1 MFPELSVKMPINVKD
16 PQFGAIGNGQNDDTA
31 AIQKAVDLA
40 KNTATS
46 GGGTYRPTVYFPAGY
61 YYITSP
67 INITGT
73 SGLWLAG
80 DGGKWLG
87 TCIFGNTGGTM
98 FDFSG
103 SSISGCE
110 NFYFLSTTPS
120 GTTRSTIGVL
130 FALTGNGGLNCGIRN
145 CSFQMEDFPTANAG
159 FGTIGILNVRAEEFY
174 IHECFVR
181 ANTPVVM
188 SNAVALGATGV
199 NFTASSR
206 YQTLTAGIGSMGVT
220 SINGTSLQAYEKR
233 QPALVLN
240 GTNSLNFQ
248 GYIGRGSATTGTNE
262 TAILC
267 SQYTTNLN
275 INATVE
281 SFSRLI
287 RVLSTGFEGIQLN
300 MVVANST
307 APTTDLIDL
316 TGCFI
321 KGLKASISIPNV
333 AERNN
338 RYIVYNAPN
347 GGGSQPAGGY
357 IKNSEIACYDIPNN
371 EYIISANLLRKAVNI
386 SLQTDRPFEKRNGR
400 IRQLYNNVVSAGT
413 VGAVTAATVLQFRQ
427 SNQLPFNN
435 TNGGYYRIW
444 LDGVI
449 RSGNQNSGALC
460 TLCFQAQ
467 IVVNQIYNGTFDMPS
482 ITIITLDKSV
492 SNPTYLD
499 IAGVLVDIT
508 FANGLGTVTVLPR
521 VMGTGTAEPVSY
533 DGFAEIQSD
542 FLVNDP
548 VPVL

>member
-1 MFPELSVKMPINVKD
+1 MPINVKD
-16 PQFGAIGNGQNDDTA
+16 PQFGAIGNGQADDTI
-31 AIQKAVDLA
+31 AIQKAVNFA
-40 KNTATS
+40 KNTSTA

-61 YYITSP
+61 YNITAP
-67 INITGT
+67 IDITGT

-87 TCIFGNTGGTM
+87 TCIFGNTSSVM

-103 SSISGCE
+103 SNLSGCE

-120 GTTRSTIGVL
+120 GLLRSTIGVL
-130 FALTGNGGLNCGIRN
+130 FALTNNGGLNCGIKN
-145 CSFQMEDFPTANAG
+145 CSFQMEDYPTANGG

-188 SNAVALGATGV
+188 SNAASLAATGT

-206 YQTLTAGIGSMGVT
+206 YQTIVTGIGSMGVT
-220 SINGTSLQAYEKR
+220 NINATSLQSYEKR

-248 GYIGRGSATTGTNE
+248 GYIGRASATTGLNE

-267 SQYTTNLN
+267 SQYTTNLR
-275 INATVE
+275 IHATIE
-281 SFSRLI
+281 SFSRL
-287 RVLSTGFEGIQLN
+287 VKVMNTGFEGIQLN
-300 MVVANST
+300 LVTANST
-307 APTTDLIDL
+307 APTTELIDL
-316 TGCFI
+316 TGCFV
-321 KGLKASISIPNV
+321 KGLKLNVTIPNTN
-333 AERNN
+333 ERPD
-338 RYIVYNAPN
+338 RYVVYYGPS
-347 GGGSQPAGGY
+347 GGGYQQANGY
-357 IKNSEIACYDIPNN
+357 LKNSEITCFDISDNQ
-371 EYIISANLLRKAVNI
+371 YIISANLLRKAVNVI
-386 SLQTDRPFEKRNGR
+386 FQTDRPFEKRSGR

-413 VGAVTAATVLQFRQ
+413 IGSVTTAKVLEFRQ

-449 RSGNQNSGALC
+449 RLGNQNSGALS
-460 TLCFQAQ
+460 TLSFEAQ
-467 IVVNQIYNGTFDMPS
+467 IIVNQIYNGTFDVPS
-482 ITIITLDKSV
+482 ITVITLDKST

-499 IAGVLVDIT
+499 ISGVIVSLT
-508 FANGLGTVTVLPR
+508 FANGTGTVTVLPK
-521 VMGTGTAEPVSY
+521 VTGTGLTEPVSY

-548 VPVL
+548 IPTF